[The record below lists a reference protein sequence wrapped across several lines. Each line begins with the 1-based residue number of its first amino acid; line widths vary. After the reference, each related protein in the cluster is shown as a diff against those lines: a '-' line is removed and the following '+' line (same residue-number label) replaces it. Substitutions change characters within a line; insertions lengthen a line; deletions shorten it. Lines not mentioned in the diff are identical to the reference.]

1 MVMSLVPRLNRFSH
15 TSHWAGNLGWIH
27 QQPPIFPVQ
36 TCWIISDNSD
46 YFNRWVCPLLVDINA
61 SLNAWERLMSIQ
73 KPFGVLGNGGTPSHC
88 LQVYGLPLSQT
99 ITSIDSPW
107 LRTVSSFSPHTL
119 PLVSHLSDFSPHA
132 SKLWSLLCVWQNF
145 EQPAL
150 FNSILT

>member
-1 MVMSLVPRLNRFSH
+1 MVISWVQRLNRFSH

-36 TCWIISDNSD
+36 TGWIISHNSD

-61 SLNAWERLMSIQ
+61 PLNAWERLISIQ
-73 KPFGVLGNGGTPSHC
+73 QPIGILGNGGTPNHC
-88 LQVYGLPLSQT
+88 LQAYGLPFSQSTPSIPHGWELS
-99 ITSIDSPW
+99 SH
-107 LRTVSSFSPHTL
+107 FSPHTL

-132 SKLWSLLCVWQNF
+132 SKLWSLFCVWQNF
-145 EQPAL
+145 EQPAR